1 MIVNDRK
8 AGRPVWPALCVDSIV
23 CEGREGKTN
32 MTVFLAG
39 LAAFIGGALV
49 SWGNYRLLLLL
60 LKKRG
65 ESGISLISPVRT
77 LLSVAYLLIL
87 YLIGKRTQL
96 NPTALLI
103 GGALGL
109 TVMLTFFTYRLTR
122 RKNDDGKEGSDHG

>member
-1 MIVNDRK
+1 
-8 AGRPVWPALCVDSIV
+8 
-23 CEGREGKTN
+23 

-122 RKNDDGKEGSDHG
+122 RKNDDGKEGADHG